1 MRIPSPDTTSLQDVY
16 QMAGAEFVTETIA
29 SLKVGF
35 PPRVLEHDASTFV
48 RQVLSP
54 QERITVE
61 FAPAPAASKGKSK
74 NKSTKPTKA
83 ATSTSTSTSN
93 NVSSRTGR
101 PQRQAAKAAQEAMP
115 DIIKAQDQLLK
126 EQSTSNKAK
135 RKAATITS
143 KSSTSPSK
151 KKKAPNFGSQVGTG
165 RRLADGAAVAAP
177 KSRKRS
183 GAASSSSSL
192 LQPQQSSDMGESLL
206 NALNHP
212 GTMGQVLRKGMK
224 HAVQASYETSRAFSR
239 LAAIQAKSYQTQV
252 IIDEQTAAAAA
263 AATNNPN
270 NNVPSSKLK
279 VTYQGSV
286 DKTWHTDTVDCI
298 PEEVLTQVLQ
308 GIYDSDQQ
316 EALRPENLARLSPR
330 VLWSLVHLYPRYT
343 TIPECYQ
350 ELLPPHLDWSFLRR
364 RAEQLSEKAAE
375 NLRQAQAQT
384 TEGGDSSSNNNNNN
398 NGEEQ
403 ALQAVAAVE
412 HAMEHLHDV
421 SQRRRLASE
430 AALARLQPANG
441 SNEQQQEGWKLET
454 PSEEDREELIQIM
467 KESSSSNPPYGKEL
481 DRLVQTF
488 FDSGIH
494 NWRELALV
502 NKETAASL
510 APTLQ
515 VSVEILE
522 AWIDAAQAES
532 IPEIMV
538 EVCDNRLDDVDLLI
552 ERARTS
558 TPKDLAL
565 WRSMPQVLHS
575 TIGAPSTLSV
585 DTLCT
590 WSERAHAL
598 LREYEWMNWYATPVE

>member
-1 MRIPSPDTTSLQDVY
+1 MRIPSPDTTSLQDLY
-16 QMAGAEFVTETIA
+16 QMAGAEFQFVTETIA

-35 PPRVLEHDASTFV
+35 PPRVLEHDASTSV

-61 FAPAPAASKGKSK
+61 FAPAAAASKSK
-74 NKSTKPTKA
+74 NKSKATKSKKPTKA
-83 ATSTSTSTSN
+83 ATSTSTSTS

-101 PQRQAAKAAQEAMP
+101 PQRQAAKAAQQAMP
-115 DIIKAQDQLLK
+115 EIIKAQDQLLK
-126 EQSTSNKAK
+126 AQSTSSSKAK
-135 RKAATITS
+135 RKATS
-143 KSSTSPSK
+143 KSSTSPNNNK

-252 IIDEQTAAAAA
+252 IIMEQTAAAT
-263 AATNNPN
+263 TNNNPNN
-270 NNVPSSKLK
+270 NNVPSSKLQ

-286 DKTWHTDTVDCI
+286 DKTWHSDTVDCI

-343 TIPECYQ
+343 TISECYQ
-350 ELLPPHLDWSFLRR
+350 ELLPSPHLDWSFLRR

-384 TEGGDSSSNNNNNN
+384 EGGDDSSNNQ

-421 SQRRRLASE
+421 SHRRRLASE
-430 AALARLQPANG
+430 AALARLQPSNG
-441 SNEQQQEGWKLET
+441 SNEQQQGGWKLET

-467 KESSSSNPPYGKEL
+467 KESSSSNAPSGNEL

-502 NKETAASL
+502 DKETAASL

-515 VSVEILE
+515 VPVETLE

-585 DTLCT
+585 DTLRT

-598 LREYEWMNWYATPVE
+598 LQEHEWMNWYATPVE